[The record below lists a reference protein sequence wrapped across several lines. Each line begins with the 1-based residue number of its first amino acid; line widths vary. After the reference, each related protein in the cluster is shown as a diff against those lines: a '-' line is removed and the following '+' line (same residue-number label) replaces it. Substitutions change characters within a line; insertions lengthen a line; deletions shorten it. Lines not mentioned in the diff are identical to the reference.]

1 LRRWQQPHRTMNR
14 ILIGLTLIIF
24 FQCDGTKSTTLP
36 ENQPTKHCGQFQ
48 VDTVSILTN
57 KNLDRLISKV
67 ETTEL
72 TVYSQFNSTPS
83 FVKEFLKRLIGTKFR
98 IADQGEEWQATDVV
112 QGDLPDRQLVYL
124 GVGQDV
130 MLLAYNKGG
139 IGVSER
145 ILIIHFEQSCI
156 KDFWCGGVLTELTD
170 KNQIVNHLKEN
181 KDKHWGLNTNI
192 IYL

>member
-1 LRRWQQPHRTMNR
+1 MNR

-24 FQCDGTKSTTLP
+24 SQCDGTKSTMVS
-36 ENQPTKHCGQFQ
+36 ENQLTKNCRQFK

-72 TVYSQFNSTPS
+72 RIYPKYESTPS
-83 FVKEFLKRLIGTKFR
+83 FVKMFLDSLAGTEFR
-98 IADQGEEWQATDVV
+98 IADPGEDWQATDVV
-112 QGDLPDRQLVYL
+112 EGNLPDRQLVYL
-124 GVGQDV
+124 GVGQEV

-139 IGVSER
+139 IGMSER
-145 ILIIHFEQSCI
+145 ILIIRFENSCI

-170 KNQIVNHLKEN
+170 KDQIVNHLKAN